1 MSAGCRVIRRNSSA
15 VKGKCWQL
23 VLFVP
28 AQFKQVEEY
37 MVSRKLPRPLRQRIA
52 EYYEH
57 RYHGKMFDEH
67 SILDELNE
75 CLREVST
82 DCRTSLNS
90 IISSSLG
97 DENDSSARVKCRQC
111 CISDTS

>member
-1 MSAGCRVIRRNSSA
+1 
-15 VKGKCWQL
+15 
-23 VLFVP
+23 VLRLP

-67 SILDELNE
+67 NILGELNE
-75 CLREVST
+75 CLREVSI
-82 DCRTSLNS
+82 DCLTSPRLS
-90 IISSSLG
+90 IAAETISSKG
-97 DENDSSARVKCRQC
+97 TRHVTRYDVMN
-111 CISDTS
+111 ISRCYQLLLSCSGKL